1 MQTNQIIWRILFALA
16 SIILASAIA
25 CGDQLR
31 FESGEKRV
39 ALVELFTSE
48 GCSSCPPAER
58 TLSKLTTHPS
68 LWKTFVPV
76 AFHVNY
82 WDNLGWKDRLA
93 SVEFTRRQ
101 HTYASGWRSDTVYTP
116 EFVLNGREWQ
126 WAGADMLAHES
137 SRGAGE
143 EGLLGDES
151 SLDANEERLVT

>member
-1 MQTNQIIWRILFALA
+1 MWRVLFVLA
-16 SIILASAIA
+16 SIVLASEVARA
-25 CGDQLR
+25 DQLR

-39 ALVELFTSE
+39 AFVELFTSE

-58 TLSKLTTHPS
+58 TLLKLTTHPS

-82 WDNLGWKDRLA
+82 WDNLGWKDWMA

-101 HTYASGWRSDTVYTP
+101 RTYASGWRSGTVYTP

-126 WAGADMLAHES
+126 WAGADTLAHES
-137 SRGAGE
+137 DEMPGVLTVSQNDSR
-143 EGLLGDES
+143 
-151 SLDANEERLVT
+151 NFIVTFA